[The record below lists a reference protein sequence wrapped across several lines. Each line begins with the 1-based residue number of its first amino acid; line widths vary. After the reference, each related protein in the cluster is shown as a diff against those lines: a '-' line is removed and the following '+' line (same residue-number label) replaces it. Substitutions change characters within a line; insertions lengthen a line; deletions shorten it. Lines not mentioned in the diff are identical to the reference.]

1 MAKKI
6 YLGKVGITTAGEY
19 NTSKTYERL
28 SCVFYNGESWISTMD
43 VPVGERPQEGST
55 YWQKVASRGGQ
66 GIQGEKGEQGIQGVQ
81 GPQGNSGYQGAAGEL
96 EVVNNL
102 TRGGESSALSAEQ
115 GKVLKQE
122 ITELSA
128 EINGA
133 LRTPSFS
140 AIEGAYNNDGELGLV
155 GTYSHTSPILCKKGE
170 TIYAI
175 ARNDL
180 VALAAIYKTN
190 SNGDYIS
197 TLVTGSNTGEV
208 TERTTTLSEDCYI
221 SCSYRSDYGL
231 SLRIQQPSIN
241 DNIND
246 VAEIAKNAENKVS
259 SFGSEISSIK
269 DSIIKNKLDRR
280 HTYIQVTTRNGLGV
294 NLSNMYDGD
303 AKLFVDWG
311 DGSNEVEVKTS
322 ADLNHQYAVNGT
334 YIIILRGCVKF
345 PNKAIYDKDNV
356 DAVYVGSIVTE
367 LASLSLYLNKY
378 LKEVHFLGNTI
389 PTIASNALLTS
400 GSYRTKYIVVPDTMI
415 SEWGERRLWSLGTAF
430 TLLTNESRSI
440 IYNRAVE
447 ITVGSNGDFANLR
460 DAISYASTFH
470 PIYFYDSRL
479 PLFLTNFVIKIL
491 SGTIISEQI
500 LLQGI
505 DLSYITI
512 TYEDYTP
519 PSVTDALLEQIAEGS
534 IVFDVTE
541 GYNSVAVDARTFAD
555 SSHDTRGDVC
565 LFHCEDGA
573 VLPTIGCVFKLTT
586 PHASNGVAGIV
597 CNRGS
602 RAVVKSLCGF
612 IGFNDGVIANNESSI
627 TIREGITM
635 NCGRWGCHAR
645 HNGEVSARSVIAV
658 GCATDARYSDESAAL
673 CADRIADLD
682 GREGWVSCGN
692 AFAVRNTSRMN
703 CNGTHVLGT
712 TDETAIINAT
722 AVSVGNFTSLYID
735 AGVKI
740 DQSQGAMIS
749 VSEYT
754 FRESYAFNE
763 VTNKGIIYK

>member
-1 MAKKI
+1 MAKTMN
-6 YLGKVGITTAGEY
+6 LGKVAMTTAGDY
-19 NTSKTYERL
+19 DSSKSYERL
-28 SCVFYNGESWISTMD
+28 TLVTHNHVSWVSRKD
-43 VPVGERPQEGST
+43 VPAGVAPGTSEV
-55 YWQKVASRGGQ
+55 YWQRVAER
-66 GIQGEKGEQGIQGVQ
+66 GEQGIQGPV
-81 GPQGNSGYQGAAGEL
+81 GPQGNSAFDGNGVEI
-96 EVVNNL
+96 VNNL
-102 TRGGESSALSAEQ
+102 TQGGEAAVLSAEQ
-115 GKVLKQE
+115 GKILDTKLA
-122 ITELSA
+122 TLSE
-128 EINGA
+128 EINGEI
-133 LRTPSFS
+133 RTPSFS
-140 AIEGAYNNDGELGLV
+140 SNAGAYDNYGEIVQTGV
-155 GTYSHTSPILCKKGE
+155 YSHSSPILCHKGE
-170 TIYAI
+170 TVYAS
-175 ARNDL
+175 ARIDL
-180 VALAAIYKTN
+180 VSYAAIFKVDSDGNFIT
-190 SNGDYIS
+190 S
-197 TLVTGSNTGEV
+197 LVTGSNTGEV
-208 TERTTTLSEDCYI
+208 TERSTTLSEDCYI
-221 SCSYRSDYGL
+221 ACSFRSDYGL

-241 DNIND
+241 DSINA
-246 VAEIAKNAENKVS
+246 VAEVANKAASFGTTVS
-259 SFGSEISSIK
+259 SIE
-269 DSIIKNKLDRR
+269 DSIITNKLDRR
-280 HTYIQVTTRNGLGV
+280 HTYIQVTTRNGLGI

-303 AKLFVDWG
+303 AKLFIDWG
-311 DGSNEVEVKTS
+311 DGSDEVEVKTNT
-322 ADLNHQYAVNGT
+322 DLNHNYAVNGT
-334 YIIILRGCVKF
+334 YVIMLRGCVQF
-345 PNKAIYDKDNV
+345 PSQAIYDKDNV
-356 DAVYVGSIVTE
+356 DVVYVGSIVTE
-367 LASLSLYLNKY
+367 LASQSLYLNKY

-400 GSYRTKYIVVPDTMI
+400 GGYRTKYIVVPDAMI

-430 TLLTNESRSI
+430 TLLINESRSI
-440 IYNRAVE
+440 IYNRDVE

-460 DAISYASTFH
+460 DAISYASAFH
-470 PIYFYDSRL
+470 PIYFQDSRL
-479 PLFLTNFVIKIL
+479 PLFVTNFVIKIL

-519 PSVTDALLEQIAEGS
+519 PSVTDALLKQIAEGS
-534 IVFDVTE
+534 IVFDETE
-541 GYNSVAVDARTFAD
+541 GYNSVSVDARTFGD

-586 PHASNGVAGIV
+586 PHSSKDVAGIV

-658 GCATDARYSDESAAL
+658 GCATDTRYSDESAAL

-703 CNGTHVLGT
+703 CNGTHILGDA
-712 TDETAIINAT
+712 DETAIINAT
-722 AVSVGNFTSLYID
+722 AVSIGNFASMFVD

-740 DQSQGAMIS
+740 DQSQGATIL

-754 FRESYAFNE
+754 FRESYVFNE
-763 VTNKGIIYK
+763 VTQKGIIYK